1 MKYIK
6 IISIIS
12 LTLLV
17 LFSASTLHA
26 QNDEQGGILKT
37 DNGILIVWNEPNNNY
52 TIEIKGNDIRPVPDR
67 PFLFFVDGK
76 FLQMKTVA
84 KKDFLKKA
92 QMKDLDD
99 KAILTAHRDWEAQYL
114 GGVFKQTL
122 KIDSL
127 WQKLTNGMD
136 ALWWNFEM
144 PRNEKGQAK
153 KQVYLII
160 SKGDHILLLNS
171 AVTDKV
177 DEGTAQQFL
186 LDTMATLKINKK
198 PLSLKKAQEQI
209 MKGDN

>member
-1 MKYIK
+1 MRYIK
-6 IISIIS
+6 IIA

-17 LFSASTLHA
+17 LLSASNLRA
-26 QNDEQGGILKT
+26 QDDEQGGILKT

-52 TIEIKGNDIRPVPDR
+52 TIEFKGNDIRPVPDR
-67 PFLFFVDGK
+67 RLLFFVDGK

-99 KAILTAHRDWEAQYL
+99 KAILTAHRDWEVQYL

-122 KIDSL
+122 KIDSS

-144 PRNEKGQAK
+144 PGNEKGQAK
-153 KQVYLII
+153 KQVYLIV

-177 DEGTAQQFL
+177 DEKTAQQFL

-198 PLSLKKAQEQI
+198 PLSLKKAQEQLL
-209 MKGDN
+209 KEN

>member
-1 MKYIK
+1 MSYIK
-6 IISIIS
+6 IIA

-17 LFSASTLHA
+17 LFSASTLRA

-67 PFLFFVDGK
+67 PLLFFVDGK

-99 KAILTAHRDWEAQYL
+99 KAILTAHRDWEVQYL

-122 KIDSL
+122 KINSS

-144 PRNEKGQAK
+144 PGNEKGQAK

-160 SKGDHILLLNS
+160 SKGDYILLLNS

-177 DEGTAQQFL
+177 DEKTAQQFL
-186 LDTMATLKINKK
+186 LDTMTTLKINKK

-209 MKGDN
+209 LKDGN